1 MTSKNKNYVGVS
13 SASSV
18 EDAKSML
25 KLIQESG
32 FTMQTKHIPMM
43 GFQISQKQGMQL
55 DQLPSMLESVKG
67 EVFTTT
73 HHHIEMSWQLVH
85 EIVTVLDYE
94 GIYKNG
100 LIGGVQ
106 INGSFPFPFEVK
118 KLKDDYPELRITLQV
133 HPSKGSIRDMAKYL
147 AKNYKAVDYVIIDPS
162 EGKGIELDVAQTV
175 RTYNILK
182 DNGFNANIVL
192 AGNLNGDNV
201 IKKIT
206 EFKRLLKS
214 DDFSLDAES
223 GVRSISK
230 VKSYLRGAAEG
241 LLGSKVN

>member
-1 MTSKNKNYVGVS
+1 MASRNKNYVGVS

-18 EDAKSML
+18 EDVKSMV

-43 GFQISQKQGMQL
+43 GFQISQKGVLQL

-100 LIGGVQ
+100 LIGGIQ
-106 INGSFPFPFEVK
+106 INGAFPFPFEVK

-133 HPSKGSIRDMAKYL
+133 HPNKDSVKDMAKYL
-147 AKNYKAVDYVIIDPS
+147 AKNYKEVDYVIIDPS
-162 EGKGIELDVAQTV
+162 EGKGIELDVAQTA
-175 RTYNILK
+175 RIYNTLK

-192 AGNLNGDNV
+192 TGNLNGDNV
-201 IKKIT
+201 SKKVS
-206 EFKRLLKS
+206 EFKELLKS

-223 GVRSISK
+223 GVRGTGK

-241 LLGSKVN
+241 LLEKKVK